1 MYYVYVIKNGGGEL
15 YYGYTL
21 DLKKRLAQHKR
32 GENVSTKGCEWTLVY
47 YEAFRSEED
56 ARERERKLKLHGQA
70 KRWLR
75 ERIERSLEV

>member
-1 MYYVYVIKNGGGEL
+1 VYYVYVLKSGAGEI
-15 YYGYTL
+15 YYGYTS

-32 GENVSTKGCEWTLVY
+32 GENISTKGREWTLVY

-56 ARERERKLKLHGQA
+56 ARGRERKLKLHGQA

>member
-1 MYYVYVIKNGGGEL
+1 MYCVYVLKSGAGEI
-15 YYGYTL
+15 YYGFTS
-21 DLKKRLAQHKR
+21 DLEKRLAQHKR
-32 GENVSTKGCEWTLVY
+32 GENVSTKGREWILIY

-75 ERIERSLEV
+75 ERIERSLKV

>member
-1 MYYVYVIKNGGGEL
+1 VYYVYVLKSGAGQI
-15 YYGYTL
+15 YYGFAS
-21 DLKKRLAQHKR
+21 DLRKRLAQHDR
-32 GENVSTKGCEWTLVY
+32 GDNVSTRGREWRLVY

-56 ARERERKLKLHGQA
+56 ARERERTLKRHGQA